1 MKVWARMLTGRQEKK
16 AAKREGNRGG
26 EEKRWV
32 GSTQQVG
39 TEPLPMSASQ
49 ATLFTMWL
57 SASPSLWAVGG
68 QGQGSLGFLACS
80 N

>member
-16 AAKREGNRGG
+16 AAKRNRGG